1 MTLSG
6 SRLDGRYLVIDRI
19 GPIGR
24 AGVGEVWRAVDQ
36 WGAPVAVR
44 VLDLTPGLG
53 ADAEQRF
60 LHLRGLLTGIN
71 HPHVVRV
78 RDVLVLDGTRLAI
91 VMDLAVGGDLAAMLD
106 RETLP
111 PVDVAAV
118 GGQVAYGL
126 GALHAR
132 GLTHQCLR
140 PSTVMLQEVDGL
152 LNARVS
158 DFAVAL
164 LGAAGLVRLPA
175 QSLPQNLPYQ
185 APELAAGAVP
195 TPRSDLYALGIMLYE
210 LSTGVRPFD
219 GVAPADLVHAHANLA
234 PGRPAGVPDLLWD
247 QISVLLAKDPLWRP
261 DDANQVA
268 ARLAFIRERVAG
280 LPAARR
286 LAAPPPPLRPAAAQV
301 SRVLPPAP
309 VPTAQHRPPR
319 PKDSRRGVWLALTA
333 LVVVVAAVGWLL
345 LGGRDAPTVTPSVS
359 GPTTAQ
365 STAAPSTTAPASTTA
380 RRTTTGAT
388 TRTSTLAPTTSLP
401 AFPAGVSQC
410 SESIGVNRNTSCDFA
425 ANVAAA
431 WLSTSRTGT
440 TTVRAISP
448 VTNQTYTMTCV
459 AGPVTVC
466 AGGNNAAV
474 YIR

>member
-19 GPIGR
+19 GPTGR
-24 AGVGEVWRAVDQ
+24 PGVGEVWRAVDQ
-36 WGAPVAVR
+36 WDAPVAVR

-60 LHLRGLLTGIN
+60 LHARGLLTGIN
-71 HPHVVRV
+71 HPNVVRV
-78 RDVLVLDGTRLAI
+78 RDLLVLNGTRLAI
-91 VMDLAVGGDLAAMLD
+91 VTDLAGGGDLAAMLD
-106 RETLP
+106 PETLP

-132 GLTHQCLR
+132 GLTHQGVR
-140 PSTVMLQEVDGL
+140 PSTVMLHEVDGL
-152 LNARVS
+152 LSARVS

-164 LGAAGLVRLPA
+164 LGAYGLIRPPA
-175 QSLPQNLPYQ
+175 ESLPQNLPYQ

-247 QISVLLAKDPLWRP
+247 QISVLLAKDPLRRP

-301 SRVLPPAP
+301 SRVVPPAP

-319 PKDSRRGVWLALTA
+319 PKDSRRGVWLALAA
-333 LVVVVAAVGWLL
+333 LVVVVAVVGWLL
-345 LGGRDAPTVTPSVS
+345 LGSRDAPTVTPSAS
-359 GPTTAQ
+359 RPTTAQ
-365 STAAPSTTAPASTTA
+365 VTDAPSTTVAT
-380 RRTTTGAT
+380 T

-410 SESIGVNRNTSCDFA
+410 SESIGVNRNTSCEFA

-431 WLSTSRTGT
+431 WSSTSRTGT

-466 AGGNNAAV
+466 TGGNNAAV

>member
-24 AGVGEVWRAVDQ
+24 PGVGEVWRGVDE
-36 WGAPVAVR
+36 WDAPVAVW
-44 VLDLTPGLG
+44 VLDLVPGLG

-60 LHLRGLLTGIN
+60 LHARGLLTSIN

-91 VMDLAVGGDLAAMLD
+91 VMDLAVGGDLAAMLS

-132 GLTHQCLR
+132 GLSHQGVR
-140 PSTVMLQEVDGL
+140 PSTVMLQEIDGL
-152 LNARVS
+152 LSARVS

-175 QSLPQNLPYQ
+175 ESLPPNMAYQ

-219 GVAPADLVHAHANLA
+219 GVAPADRVHAHATLA

-261 DDANQVA
+261 NDANQVA

-286 LAAPPPPLRPAAAQV
+286 LAAPPPPLQTAAAQV
-301 SRVLPPAP
+301 SRVVPPAP
-309 VPTAQHRPPR
+309 KPTAQHRPPR
-319 PKDSRRGVWLALTA
+319 SKDSRRGVWLALTA
-333 LVVVVAAVGWLL
+333 LVVVVAAVSWL

-365 STAAPSTTAPASTTA
+365 STAAPSTPAPASTTA

-388 TRTSTLAPTTSLP
+388 AMASTPAPTASRP

-410 SESIGVNRNTSCDFA
+410 SESIGVNGNTSCEFA

-466 AGGNNAAV
+466 TGGNNAAV